1 VGNAPDKVFAQIA
14 CNPAPAF
21 PDEESR
27 GRISRIFRDIKNAR
41 IAMKTYPR
49 TSFALAAAFFLVASW
64 EPAPA
69 DEKIDAGAGG
79 ASTVSP
85 ASVKPAE
92 DGKTVELAVDDAAP
106 AFACRDDQGNT
117 WSSVDY
123 VGKTFVVVYF
133 YPADFT
139 SGCRAQARS
148 FRDNM
153 NQLTADGI
161 AVVGVSG
168 DSIGNHEIF
177 KTVEHLNFTLL
188 ADEDG
193 SVARKFGVPLKEGG
207 VVMPRDDEKKPILNE
222 DGNPLVL
229 KRGVTATRWTF
240 IIGLD
245 GKILYKNTKV
255 NPALDSK
262 QVAAFI
268 KDLEKK

>member
-1 VGNAPDKVFAQIA
+1 
-14 CNPAPAF
+14 
-21 PDEESR
+21 
-27 GRISRIFRDIKNAR
+27 
-41 IAMKTYPR
+41 MKTYQR
-49 TSFALAAAFFLVASW
+49 MSFGLAAAFFLMAFW

-69 DEKIDAGAGG
+69 DERTDAGAGG

-85 ASVKPAE
+85 TSVKPTE
-92 DGKTVELAVDDAAP
+92 DGKPLELAVQDIAP
-106 AFACRDDQGNT
+106 IFACRDDHGNT
-117 WSSVDY
+117 WSSADY
-123 VGKTFVVVYF
+123 VGKTFVVIYF

-139 SGCRAQARS
+139 SGCRTQARS

-153 NQLTADGI
+153 NQLAADGI

-177 KTVEHLNFTLL
+177 KSVENLNFTLL

-207 VVMPRDDEKKPILNE
+207 VVMPRDEEKKPILDE
-222 DGNPLVL
+222 EGKPLAL
-229 KRGVTATRWTF
+229 KRGVTAARWTF
-240 IIGLD
+240 IIGMD

-262 QVAAFI
+262 QVAEFI
-268 KDLEKK
+268 KNLEKK

>member
-1 VGNAPDKVFAQIA
+1 
-14 CNPAPAF
+14 
-21 PDEESR
+21 
-27 GRISRIFRDIKNAR
+27 
-41 IAMKTYPR
+41 MKTHQL

-64 EPAPA
+64 EPAQA
-69 DEKIDAGAGG
+69 DESIDAGAGG
-79 ASTVSP
+79 ARTVSP
-85 ASVKPAE
+85 ALDKPTE
-92 DGKTVELAVDDAAP
+92 EGKTVELAVQDAAP
-106 AFACRDDQGNT
+106 VFECRDDQGNV
-117 WSSVDY
+117 WSSGDH
-123 VGKTFVVVYF
+123 VGKTFVVIYF

-168 DSIGNHEIF
+168 DSVGNHELF
-177 KTVEHLNFTLL
+177 KTVENLNFTLL

-207 VVMPRDDEKKPILNE
+207 VVMPRDDERKPILDAE
-222 DGNPLVL
+222 GKPLAL
-229 KRGVTATRWTF
+229 KRGVTAARWTF
-240 IIGLD
+240 IVGMD
-245 GKILYKNTKV
+245 GKILYKNINVK
-255 NPALDSK
+255 PALDSK